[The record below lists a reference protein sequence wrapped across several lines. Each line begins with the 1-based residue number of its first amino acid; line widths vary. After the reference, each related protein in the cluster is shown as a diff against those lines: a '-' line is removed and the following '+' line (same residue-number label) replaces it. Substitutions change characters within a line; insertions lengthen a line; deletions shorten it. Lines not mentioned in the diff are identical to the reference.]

1 MRALFRGDK
10 PGFAGESVRGM
21 EPGFLQV
28 QRAGKVKEAIIRHC
42 LIRASFL
49 VKLTD
54 TFSYITIR
62 MRKQLKTGKKMK

>member
-1 MRALFRGDK
+1 
-10 PGFAGESVRGM
+10 M

-28 QRAGKVKEAIIRHC
+28 QKAGKVKEAIIRHC